1 MRKAL
6 FFLGTLNDS
15 DINWMATKG
24 QRWKVPAGRKLIEEG
39 EPIGELFI
47 VIEGTFSVT
56 AGSAGRELARLHC
69 GEILGEISFADSR
82 PPSAT
87 VTAAENGVVLA
98 IPRGVL
104 QNKLADDVAFA
115 SRFYRALSV
124 FLADRL
130 RATTSQI
137 GGKSKAESDE
147 IDLETLDNLSLAGA
161 RFDWLLNTLRGN

>member
-6 FFLGTLNDS
+6 FFLGTLSDT

-24 QRWKVPAGRKLIEEG
+24 DRVEVPSGRRLIREG
-39 EPIGELFI
+39 EPISELFI
-47 VIEGTFSVT
+47 VLDGSFSVT
-56 AGSAGRELARLHC
+56 AGSADRELARLHG
-69 GEILGEISFADSR
+69 GEILGEISFVDSR

-87 VTAAENGVVLA
+87 VTAAEDSVVLA
-98 IPRGVL
+98 VSRSLL
-104 QNKLADDVAFA
+104 QSRLGDDSSFA

-130 RATTSQI
+130 RTTTTQVS
-137 GGKSKAESDE
+137 GGRTTDSDE

-161 RFDWLLNTLRGN
+161 RFEWLLSTLRGK